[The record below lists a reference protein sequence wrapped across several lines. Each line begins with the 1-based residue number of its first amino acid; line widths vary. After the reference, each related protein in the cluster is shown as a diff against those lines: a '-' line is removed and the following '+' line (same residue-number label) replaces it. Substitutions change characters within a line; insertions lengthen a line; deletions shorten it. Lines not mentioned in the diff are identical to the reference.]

1 MQRSD
6 VSIASPKILHAGEA
20 IVVAQAASLLLWDV
34 CLLGLS
40 FLASLGSP
48 GSLGLGSII
57 RRRSDVALFVEL
69 LVFGALAAALPC
81 VVLLRT
87 LCPQPASGSGV
98 VSRNQAKLH
107 AVPQML
113 ILVCINAA
121 HVHPVFHDTRPH
133 PV

>member
-1 MQRSD
+1 M
-6 VSIASPKILHAGEA
+6 
-20 IVVAQAASLLLWDV
+20 AQAAALLLWDV

-48 GSLGLGSII
+48 GNLGLGSII

-69 LVFGALAAALPC
+69 LVFGALAAAVPC

-98 VSRNQAKLH
+98 VSRNQAGLH
-107 AVPQML
+107 AVPQIL
-113 ILVCINAA
+113 ILVCMKAMD
-121 HVHPVFHDTRPH
+121 VHPMCHDLRPH

>member
-1 MQRSD
+1 M
-6 VSIASPKILHAGEA
+6 
-20 IVVAQAASLLLWDV
+20 VAQAVALLLWDV

-40 FLASLGSP
+40 FLATLGSQ
-48 GSLGLGSII
+48 GRLGLRSII

-69 LVFGALAAALPC
+69 LVFGALAAAVPC

-113 ILVCINAA
+113 ILVCMNAVR
-121 HVHPVFHDTRPH
+121 VHPVCHDTRPH